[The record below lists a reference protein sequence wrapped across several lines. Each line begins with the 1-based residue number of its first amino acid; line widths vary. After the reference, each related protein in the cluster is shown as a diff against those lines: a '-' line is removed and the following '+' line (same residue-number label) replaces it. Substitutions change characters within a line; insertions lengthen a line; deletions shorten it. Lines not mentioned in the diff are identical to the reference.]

1 MFEISYPGNIM
12 QSILLISTGSIAF
25 GIIMFGLYRLHIHKK
40 VTKNLRERKNDNF
53 TTFLNHFRNS
63 KTSNEVISVVY
74 NVLSKSTISTEEM
87 PVLPSDDLR
96 KVWGFDDDLNDFIMD
111 LQKKLK
117 ISEIRCE
124 GLMVEKLNTVEDLVI
139 ILSKK
144 YTEK

>member
-1 MFEISYPGNIM
+1 
-12 QSILLISTGSIAF
+12 
-25 GIIMFGLYRLHIHKK
+25 
-40 VTKNLRERKNDNF
+40 
-53 TTFLNHFRNS
+53 
-63 KTSNEVISVVY
+63 
-74 NVLSKSTISTEEM
+74 M

-124 GLMVEKLNTVEDLVI
+124 WLMVEKLNTVEDLVI

>member
-25 GIIMFGLYRLHIHKK
+25 GIIMFGLYRLHIYKK

-63 KTSNEVISVVY
+63 KTSNEVISIVY
-74 NVLSKSTISTEEM
+74 NVLSKSTISTEDM

-144 YTEK
+144 YNEK

>member
-12 QSILLISTGSIAF
+12 QSILLISIGSIAF
-25 GIIMFGLYRLHIHKK
+25 GIIMFGLYRLHIHKN

-63 KTSNEVISVVY
+63 KTSNEVISIVY

-144 YTEK
+144 YNEK

>member
-1 MFEISYPGNIM
+1 M
-12 QSILLISTGSIAF
+12 QSILLISIGSIAF

-63 KTSNEVISVVY
+63 KTSNEVILIVY
-74 NVLSKSTISTEEM
+74 NVLSKSTISTDEM

-111 LQKKLK
+111 LQK
-117 ISEIRCE
+117 
-124 GLMVEKLNTVEDLVI
+124 N
-139 ILSKK
+139 
-144 YTEK
+144 

>member
-1 MFEISYPGNIM
+1 
-12 QSILLISTGSIAF
+12 
-25 GIIMFGLYRLHIHKK
+25 MFGLYRLHIHKK
-40 VTKNLRERKNDNF
+40 VTKNLQERKNDNF
-53 TTFLNHFRNS
+53 ITFLNHFRNN
-63 KTSNEVISVVY
+63 KTSNEVISIVY
-74 NVLSKSTISTEEM
+74 NVLTKSTISTEEM

-96 KVWGFDDDLNDFIMD
+96 KVWGFDDDLNDFIIN

>member
-1 MFEISYPGNIM
+1 MK
-12 QSILLISTGSIAF
+12 
-25 GIIMFGLYRLHIHKK
+25 LYRLYIMFS
-40 VTKNLRERKNDNF
+40 LR
-53 TTFLNHFRNS
+53 
-63 KTSNEVISVVY
+63 Y
-74 NVLSKSTISTEEM
+74 TISTEEM

>member
-1 MFEISYPGNIM
+1 
-12 QSILLISTGSIAF
+12 
-25 GIIMFGLYRLHIHKK
+25 
-40 VTKNLRERKNDNF
+40 
-53 TTFLNHFRNS
+53 
-63 KTSNEVISVVY
+63 
-74 NVLSKSTISTEEM
+74 M

>member
-1 MFEISYPGNIM
+1 M

-25 GIIMFGLYRLHIHKK
+25 GIIMFGLYRLHIYKK

-63 KTSNEVISVVY
+63 KTSNEVISIVY
-74 NVLSKSTISTEEM
+74 NVLSKSTISTEDM

-144 YTEK
+144 YNEK

>member
-1 MFEISYPGNIM
+1 M

-25 GIIMFGLYRLHIHKK
+25 CIIMFGLYRLHIHKK

-63 KTSNEVISVVY
+63 KTSNEVISIVY
-74 NVLSKSTISTEEM
+74 NVLSKSTISTKEM

>member
-1 MFEISYPGNIM
+1 M

-25 GIIMFGLYRLHIHKK
+25 GIIMFGLYRLHIH
-40 VTKNLRERKNDNF
+40 KNLRERKNDNF

>member
-1 MFEISYPGNIM
+1 M
-12 QSILLISTGSIAF
+12 QSILLISTGSMAF
-25 GIIMFGLYRLHIHKK
+25 GTIMFGLYRLHIHKK

-63 KTSNEVISVVY
+63 KTSNEVIYIVY